1 MFGPVVDVIFPI
13 FGLLMV
19 GYITVMLGWFDQ
31 TAIRGLTRFVFDF
44 AVPMLLLRTVS
55 TAQLPEDIPW
65 NFLASYY
72 LATMLVLFSGL
83 VLTRI
88 TYRITFSEQVVS
100 GFSCSFS
107 NTVLLGIPI
116 VLLAFGD
123 KAALPLFIIIGTHGL
138 IMFPLFTIMMEIG
151 KIGEAPVRTLFSKT
165 SYGLITNPLVIGLLG
180 GLFCN
185 LLGIPLVLLAF
196 GDQGALPLFIIIGTH
211 GFVMFPLFT
220 IMMEI
225 GKIGEAPVKTLFAKT
240 SYGLITNP
248 LVIGLLG
255 GLVCNLLGITLWK
268 PLDEIAKLLGNAV
281 TPGALFALGATL
293 AGFRNKIQWKELP
306 IIVLMKII
314 IHPLLVWLLAV
325 IVFGVKEAIWIQ
337 VLVTLAALPTGVNP
351 FLFASRYNAGQLLS
365 SGAVFI
371 STFISIF
378 TLSALLSFF
387 N

>member
-1 MFGPVVDVIFPI
+1 MFGPVLDVIFPI

-19 GYITVMLGWFDQ
+19 GYITVMLGWFDRS
-31 TAIRGLTRFVFDF
+31 AIRGLTRFVFDF

-88 TYRITFSEQVVS
+88 IYRITFSEQVVS
-100 GFSCSFS
+100 AFSCSFS
-107 NTVLLGIPI
+107 NTV
-116 VLLAFGD
+116 
-123 KAALPLFIIIGTHGL
+123 
-138 IMFPLFTIMMEIG
+138 
-151 KIGEAPVRTLFSKT
+151 
-165 SYGLITNPLVIGLLG
+165 
-180 GLFCN
+180 

-196 GDQGALPLFIIIGTH
+196 GDQGSLPLFIIIGTH

-225 GKIGEAPVKTLFAKT
+225 GQIGKAPVKTLLVKT

-255 GLVCNLLGITLWK
+255 GLGCNLLGITLWK

-293 AGFRNKIQWKELP
+293 AGFRKKIQWKELP
-306 IIVLMKII
+306 MVVLMKII
-314 IHPLLVWLLAV
+314 VHPLLVWLLAV
-325 IVFGVKEAIWIQ
+325 IVFSLTETIWIQ
-337 VLVTLAALPTGVNP
+337 VLVILAALPTGVNP

-365 SGAVFI
+365 SGTVFI

-387 N
+387 K

>member
-31 TAIRGLTRFVFDF
+31 SAIRGLTRFVFDF

-72 LATMLVLFSGL
+72 LATMFVLFSGL
-83 VLTRI
+83 VITRI
-88 TYRITFSEQVVS
+88 MYRITFSEQVVS
-100 GFSCSFS
+100 AFSCSFS
-107 NTVLLGIPI
+107 NTV
-116 VLLAFGD
+116 
-123 KAALPLFIIIGTHGL
+123 
-138 IMFPLFTIMMEIG
+138 
-151 KIGEAPVRTLFSKT
+151 
-165 SYGLITNPLVIGLLG
+165 
-180 GLFCN
+180 

-225 GKIGEAPVKTLFAKT
+225 GQIGKAPLKTLFTKT

-255 GLVCNLLGITLWK
+255 GLGCNLLGITLWK

-293 AGFRNKIQWKELP
+293 AGFRKKIQWKELP
-306 IIVLMKII
+306 LVVLMKII

-325 IVFGVKEAIWIQ
+325 IVFSLTDVIWIQ
-337 VLVTLAALPTGVNP
+337 VLVILAALPTGVNP

-387 N
+387 K

>member
-1 MFGPVVDVIFPI
+1 MFGTVVDVIFPI
-13 FGLLMV
+13 FGLLMI

-72 LATMLVLFSGL
+72 LGTMLVLFFGIFL
-83 VLTRI
+83 IRI
-88 TYRITFSEQVVS
+88 IYRVSFSEQVVS
-100 GFSCSFS
+100 AFSCSFS
-107 NTVLLGIPI
+107 NTV
-116 VLLAFGD
+116 
-123 KAALPLFIIIGTHGL
+123 
-138 IMFPLFTIMMEIG
+138 
-151 KIGEAPVRTLFSKT
+151 
-165 SYGLITNPLVIGLLG
+165 
-180 GLFCN
+180 

-211 GFVMFPLFT
+211 GFIMFPLFT

-225 GKIGEAPVKTLFAKT
+225 GQIGKAPLKTLFTKT

-255 GLVCNLLGITLWK
+255 GLGCNLLGITLWK

-293 AGFRNKIQWKELP
+293 AGFRQKIQWKELP
-306 IIVLMKII
+306 LIVLMKII
-314 IHPLLVWLLAV
+314 IHPLLVWVLAEV
-325 IVFGVKEAIWIQ
+325 VFGLKDAIWIQ
-337 VLVTLAALPTGVNP
+337 VIVILAAMPTGVNP

-378 TLSALLSFF
+378 TLSTLLSVFR
-387 N
+387 

>member
-19 GYITVMLGWFDQ
+19 GYITVILGWFDQ

-100 GFSCSFS
+100 AFSCSFS
-107 NTVLLGIPI
+107 NTV
-116 VLLAFGD
+116 
-123 KAALPLFIIIGTHGL
+123 
-138 IMFPLFTIMMEIG
+138 
-151 KIGEAPVRTLFSKT
+151 
-165 SYGLITNPLVIGLLG
+165 
-180 GLFCN
+180 

-225 GKIGEAPVKTLFAKT
+225 GQIGKAPLKTLLAKT

-255 GLVCNLLGITLWK
+255 GLGCNLLGITLWK

-293 AGFRNKIQWKELP
+293 AGFRKKIQWKELP
-306 IIVLMKII
+306 LVVLMKII

-325 IVFGVKEAIWIQ
+325 IVFGLTDVIWIQ
-337 VLVTLAALPTGVNP
+337 VLVILAALPTGVNP

-378 TLSALLSFF
+378 TLSALLSVFR
-387 N
+387 

>member
-1 MFGPVVDVIFPI
+1 MFGPVVDVILPI

-83 VLTRI
+83 VFTRI
-88 TYRITFSEQVVS
+88 IYRITFSEQVVS
-100 GFSCSFS
+100 AFSCSFS
-107 NTVLLGIPI
+107 NTV
-116 VLLAFGD
+116 
-123 KAALPLFIIIGTHGL
+123 
-138 IMFPLFTIMMEIG
+138 
-151 KIGEAPVRTLFSKT
+151 
-165 SYGLITNPLVIGLLG
+165 
-180 GLFCN
+180 

-225 GKIGEAPVKTLFAKT
+225 GKIGKAPLKTLFTKT

-248 LVIGLLG
+248 LVIGLLA
-255 GLVCNLLGITLWK
+255 GLGCNLLGITLWK

-293 AGFRNKIQWKELP
+293 AGFRKKIQWKELP
-306 IIVLMKII
+306 LVVLMKII
-314 IHPLLVWLLAV
+314 IHPMLVWLLAV
-325 IVFGVKEAIWIQ
+325 IVFGLTDVIWIQ
-337 VLVTLAALPTGVNP
+337 VLVILAALPTGVNP

-387 N
+387 K

>member
-1 MFGPVVDVIFPI
+1 MFGPVVDVIIPI

-19 GYITVMLGWFDQ
+19 GYFTIMLGWFDK

-55 TAQLPEDIPW
+55 TAKLPEEIPW
-65 NFLASYY
+65 NFLGSYY
-72 LATMLVLFSGL
+72 LGTMLVLFSGL
-83 VLTRI
+83 IIVRI
-88 TYRITFSEQVVS
+88 MYRITFSEQVVS
-100 GFSCSFS
+100 AFSCSFS
-107 NTVLLGIPI
+107 NTV
-116 VLLAFGD
+116 
-123 KAALPLFIIIGTHGL
+123 
-138 IMFPLFTIMMEIG
+138 
-151 KIGEAPVRTLFSKT
+151 
-165 SYGLITNPLVIGLLG
+165 
-180 GLFCN
+180 

-196 GDQGALPLFIIIGTH
+196 GDQGTLPLFIIIGTH

-225 GKIGEAPVKTLFAKT
+225 GQIGKAPVKTLFAKT
-240 SYGLITNP
+240 LYGLITNP

-255 GLVCNLLGITLWK
+255 GLGCNLLGITLWK

-293 AGFRNKIQWKELP
+293 AGFRKKIQWKELP
-306 IIVLMKII
+306 MVVLMKII
-314 IHPLLVWLLAV
+314 VHPLLVWLLAV
-325 IVFGVKEAIWIQ
+325 IVFSLTETIWIQ
-337 VLVTLAALPTGVNP
+337 VLVILAALPTGVNP
-351 FLFASRYNAGQLLS
+351 FLFASRYNAGLLLS

-387 N
+387 K

>member
-1 MFGPVVDVIFPI
+1 MFGPVVEVIFPI

-19 GYITVMLGWFDQ
+19 GYIAVMLGWFDQ
-31 TAIRGLTRFVFDF
+31 TAIKGLTRFVFDC

-88 TYRITFSEQVVS
+88 TYRISFSEQVIS
-100 GFSCSFS
+100 AFSSSFS
-107 NTVLLGIPI
+107 NTV
-116 VLLAFGD
+116 
-123 KAALPLFIIIGTHGL
+123 
-138 IMFPLFTIMMEIG
+138 
-151 KIGEAPVRTLFSKT
+151 
-165 SYGLITNPLVIGLLG
+165 
-180 GLFCN
+180 

-225 GKIGEAPVKTLFAKT
+225 GQIGNAPVKTLLAKT
-240 SYGLITNP
+240 LYGLITNP

-255 GLVCNLLGITLWK
+255 GLGCNLLGITLWK

-293 AGFRNKIQWKELP
+293 AGFSKKIQWKELP
-306 IIVLMKII
+306 LIVLMKIS

-325 IVFGVKEAIWIQ
+325 IVFGVKEVIWIQ
-337 VLVTLAALPTGVNP
+337 VLVILAALPTGVNP
-351 FLFASRYNAGQLLS
+351 FLFATRYNTGQLLA

-387 N
+387 K

>member
-19 GYITVMLGWFDQ
+19 GYITVILGWFDQ

-88 TYRITFSEQVVS
+88 IYRITFSEQVVS
-100 GFSCSFS
+100 AFSCSFS
-107 NTVLLGIPI
+107 NTV
-116 VLLAFGD
+116 
-123 KAALPLFIIIGTHGL
+123 
-138 IMFPLFTIMMEIG
+138 
-151 KIGEAPVRTLFSKT
+151 
-165 SYGLITNPLVIGLLG
+165 
-180 GLFCN
+180 

-225 GKIGEAPVKTLFAKT
+225 GQIGKAPLKTLLAKT

-255 GLVCNLLGITLWK
+255 GLGCNLLGITLWK

-293 AGFRNKIQWKELP
+293 AGFRKKIQWKKLP
-306 IIVLMKII
+306 IVVLMKII
-314 IHPLLVWLLAV
+314 IHPLLVWVLAV
-325 IVFGVKEAIWIQ
+325 FVFGLTEVIWIQ
-337 VLVTLAALPTGVNP
+337 VIIILAALPTGVNP

-387 N
+387 K

>member
-1 MFGPVVDVIFPI
+1 MFGPVVEIIIPI
-13 FGLLMV
+13 FGLLMI
-19 GYITVMLGWFDQ
+19 GYITVMLRWFDQ

-65 NFLASYY
+65 NFLGSYY
-72 LATMLVLFSGL
+72 LGTMLVLISGL
-83 VLTRI
+83 VLTRFM
-88 TYRITFSEQVVS
+88 YRITFSEQVVS
-100 GFSCSFS
+100 AFSCSFS
-107 NTVLLGIPI
+107 NTVLLGIP
-116 VLLAFGD
+116 
-123 KAALPLFIIIGTHGL
+123 L
-138 IMFPLFTIMMEIG
+138 I
-151 KIGEAPVRTLFSKT
+151 
-165 SYGLITNPLVIGLLG
+165 
-180 GLFCN
+180 
-185 LLGIPLVLLAF
+185 LLAF

-225 GKIGEAPVKTLFAKT
+225 GKIGEAPLKTLFAKT

-255 GLVCNLLGITLWK
+255 GLGCNLLGITLWK

-293 AGFRNKIQWKELP
+293 AGFREKIQWKKLP
-306 IIVLMKII
+306 LVVLMKII
-314 IHPLLVWLLAV
+314 VHPLLVWLLAV
-325 IVFGVKEAIWIQ
+325 IVFGLTDEIWIK
-337 VLVTLAALPTGVNP
+337 VLVILAALPTGVNP
-351 FLFASRYNAGQLLS
+351 FLFANRYNAGQLLS

-387 N
+387 K

>member
-100 GFSCSFS
+100 AFSCSFS
-107 NTVLLGIPI
+107 NTVLLGIP
-116 VLLAFGD
+116 
-123 KAALPLFIIIGTHGL
+123 
-138 IMFPLFTIMMEIG
+138 
-151 KIGEAPVRTLFSKT
+151 
-165 SYGLITNPLVIGLLG
+165 
-180 GLFCN
+180 
-185 LLGIPLVLLAF
+185 LVLMAF

-225 GKIGEAPVKTLFAKT
+225 GQIGKAPLKTLLAKT

-255 GLVCNLLGITLWK
+255 GLGCNLLGITLWK

-293 AGFRNKIQWKELP
+293 AGFRKKIQWKELP
-306 IIVLMKII
+306 LVVLMKII
-314 IHPLLVWLLAV
+314 VHPLLVWLLAV
-325 IVFGVKEAIWIQ
+325 IVFSLTESIWIQ
-337 VLVTLAALPTGVNP
+337 VLVILAALPTGVNP

-378 TLSALLSFF
+378 TLSALLSVFR
-387 N
+387 

>member
-1 MFGPVVDVIFPI
+1 
-13 FGLLMV
+13 MV

-55 TAQLPEDIPW
+55 NAKLPEDIPW

-72 LATMLVLFSGL
+72 LGTMLVLFSGL
-83 VLTRI
+83 IIVRI
-88 TYRITFSEQVVS
+88 MYKITFSEQVVS
-100 GFSCSFS
+100 AFSCSFS
-107 NTVLLGIPI
+107 NTV
-116 VLLAFGD
+116 
-123 KAALPLFIIIGTHGL
+123 
-138 IMFPLFTIMMEIG
+138 
-151 KIGEAPVRTLFSKT
+151 
-165 SYGLITNPLVIGLLG
+165 
-180 GLFCN
+180 

-211 GFVMFPLFT
+211 GFIMFPLFT

-225 GKIGEAPVKTLFAKT
+225 GQIGKAPLKTLFAKT

-255 GLVCNLLGITLWK
+255 GLGCNLLGITLWK
-268 PLDEIAKLLGNAV
+268 PFDEMAKLLGDAV

-293 AGFRNKIQWKELP
+293 AGFRKKIQWKELP
-306 IIVLMKII
+306 LIVLMKTI
-314 IHPLLVWLLAV
+314 IHPLLVWVLAV

-337 VLVTLAALPTGVNP
+337 VLVILAALPTGVNP

-378 TLSALLSFF
+378 TLSALLSVFR
-387 N
+387 

>member
-19 GYITVMLGWFDQ
+19 GYFTVILGWFDQ

-55 TAQLPEDIPW
+55 NAQLPEEIPW
-65 NFLASYY
+65 NFLGSYY
-72 LATMLVLFSGL
+72 LGTMLVLFSGFL
-83 VLTRI
+83 ITRI
-88 TYRITFSEQVVS
+88 MYRITFSEQVVFA
-100 GFSCSFS
+100 FSCSFS

-116 VLLAFGD
+116 VLLA
-123 KAALPLFIIIGTHGL
+123 
-138 IMFPLFTIMMEIG
+138 
-151 KIGEAPVRTLFSKT
+151 
-165 SYGLITNPLVIGLLG
+165 Y
-180 GLFCN
+180 
-185 LLGIPLVLLAF
+185 

-225 GKIGEAPVKTLFAKT
+225 GQIGEAPVKILLAKT

-248 LVIGLLG
+248 LVIGLLC
-255 GLVCNLLGITLWK
+255 GLGCNLLGITLWK
-268 PLDEIAKLLGNAV
+268 PLDEMAKLLGDAV

-293 AGFRNKIQWKELP
+293 AGFRKKIQWKELP
-306 IIVLMKII
+306 MIVLIKIIV
-314 IHPLLVWLLAV
+314 HPLLVWLLAG
-325 IVFGVKEAIWIQ
+325 IVFGLTETIWIK
-337 VLVTLAALPTGVNP
+337 VLVILAALPTGVNP
-351 FLFASRYNAGQLLS
+351 FLFASRYNTGQLLS

-378 TLSALLSFF
+378 TLSALLTVFR
-387 N
+387 

>member
-31 TAIRGLTRFVFDF
+31 SAIRGLTRFVFDF

-83 VLTRI
+83 VITRI
-88 TYRITFSEQVVS
+88 MYRITFSEQVVS
-100 GFSCSFS
+100 AFSCSFS
-107 NTVLLGIPI
+107 NTVLLGIP
-116 VLLAFGD
+116 
-123 KAALPLFIIIGTHGL
+123 
-138 IMFPLFTIMMEIG
+138 
-151 KIGEAPVRTLFSKT
+151 
-165 SYGLITNPLVIGLLG
+165 
-180 GLFCN
+180 
-185 LLGIPLVLLAF
+185 LVLLAF
-196 GDQGALPLFIIIGTH
+196 DDQGALPLFIIIGTH

-225 GKIGEAPVKTLFAKT
+225 GQIGKAPLKTLFTKT

-248 LVIGLLG
+248 LVIGLMG
-255 GLVCNLLGITLWK
+255 GLGCNLLGITLWK

-293 AGFRNKIQWKELP
+293 AGFRKKIQWKELP
-306 IIVLMKII
+306 ILVLMKII
-314 IHPLLVWLLAV
+314 VHPLLVWLLAV
-325 IVFGVKEAIWIQ
+325 IVFGLTEEVWIK
-337 VLVTLAALPTGVNP
+337 VLVILAALPTGVNP
-351 FLFASRYNAGQLLS
+351 FLFASRYNTGQMLS

-387 N
+387 K

>member
-1 MFGPVVDVIFPI
+1 MG
-13 FGLLMV
+13 
-19 GYITVMLGWFDQ
+19 GYITVILGWFDQ

-100 GFSCSFS
+100 AFSCSFS
-107 NTVLLGIPI
+107 NTV
-116 VLLAFGD
+116 
-123 KAALPLFIIIGTHGL
+123 
-138 IMFPLFTIMMEIG
+138 
-151 KIGEAPVRTLFSKT
+151 
-165 SYGLITNPLVIGLLG
+165 
-180 GLFCN
+180 

-225 GKIGEAPVKTLFAKT
+225 GQIGKAPVKTLLAKT

-255 GLVCNLLGITLWK
+255 GLGCNLLGITLWK

-293 AGFRNKIQWKELP
+293 SGFRKKIQWKELP
-306 IIVLMKII
+306 LVVLMKII

-325 IVFGVKEAIWIQ
+325 IVFGLTDEIWIQ
-337 VLVTLAALPTGVNP
+337 VIVILAALPTGVNP
-351 FLFASRYNAGQLLS
+351 FLFASRYNTGQMLS

-378 TLSALLSFF
+378 TLSALLSVFR
-387 N
+387 

>member
-1 MFGPVVDVIFPI
+1 
-13 FGLLMV
+13 MV
-19 GYITVMLGWFDQ
+19 GYITVMLGWFDRS
-31 TAIRGLTRFVFDF
+31 AIRGLTRFVFDF

-88 TYRITFSEQVVS
+88 IYRITFSEQVVS
-100 GFSCSFS
+100 AFSCSFS
-107 NTVLLGIPI
+107 NTV
-116 VLLAFGD
+116 
-123 KAALPLFIIIGTHGL
+123 
-138 IMFPLFTIMMEIG
+138 
-151 KIGEAPVRTLFSKT
+151 
-165 SYGLITNPLVIGLLG
+165 
-180 GLFCN
+180 

-225 GKIGEAPVKTLFAKT
+225 GQIGKAPVKTLLVKT

-255 GLVCNLLGITLWK
+255 GLGCNLLGITLWK

-293 AGFRNKIQWKELP
+293 AGFRKKIQWKELP
-306 IIVLMKII
+306 MVVLMKII
-314 IHPLLVWLLAV
+314 VHPLLVWLLAV
-325 IVFGVKEAIWIQ
+325 IVFSLTETIWIQ
-337 VLVTLAALPTGVNP
+337 VLVILAALPTGVNP

-387 N
+387 K

>member
-100 GFSCSFS
+100 AFSCSFS
-107 NTVLLGIPI
+107 NTVLLGIP
-116 VLLAFGD
+116 
-123 KAALPLFIIIGTHGL
+123 
-138 IMFPLFTIMMEIG
+138 
-151 KIGEAPVRTLFSKT
+151 
-165 SYGLITNPLVIGLLG
+165 
-180 GLFCN
+180 
-185 LLGIPLVLLAF
+185 LVLMAF

-225 GKIGEAPVKTLFAKT
+225 GKMGEAPVKTLLAKT
-240 SYGLITNP
+240 SYGLIPNP

-255 GLVCNLLGITLWK
+255 GLGCNLLGITLWK

-293 AGFRNKIQWKELP
+293 AGFRKKIQWKELP
-306 IIVLMKII
+306 LIVLIKIIV
-314 IHPLLVWLLAV
+314 HPLLVWLLAV
-325 IVFGVKEAIWIQ
+325 IVFGLTDLIWIQ
-337 VLVTLAALPTGVNP
+337 VLVILAALPTGVNP

-365 SGAVFI
+365 SGAVFT

-378 TLSALLSFF
+378 TLSALLSIFR
-387 N
+387 

>member
-1 MFGPVVDVIFPI
+1 MLGPVVDVIFPI

-19 GYITVMLGWFDQ
+19 GYITVMLGWFDH

-72 LATMLVLFSGL
+72 LGTMLILFSGL
-83 VLTRI
+83 VMTRI
-88 TYRITFSEQVVS
+88 IYRITFSEQVVS
-100 GFSCSFS
+100 AFSCSFS
-107 NTVLLGIPI
+107 NTVLLGIP
-116 VLLAFGD
+116 
-123 KAALPLFIIIGTHGL
+123 
-138 IMFPLFTIMMEIG
+138 
-151 KIGEAPVRTLFSKT
+151 
-165 SYGLITNPLVIGLLG
+165 
-180 GLFCN
+180 
-185 LLGIPLVLLAF
+185 LVLLAF
-196 GDQGALPLFIIIGTH
+196 GDNGSLPLFIIIGTH

-225 GKIGEAPVKTLFAKT
+225 GKIGEAPVKTLLAKT

-248 LVIGLLG
+248 LVIGLLC
-255 GLVCNLLGITLWK
+255 GLGCNLLGITLWK

-293 AGFRNKIQWKELP
+293 AGFRKKIQWKELP
-306 IIVLMKII
+306 LVVLMKILV
-314 IHPLLVWLLAV
+314 HPMLVWLLAV
-325 IVFGVKEAIWIQ
+325 IVFSLTETIWIQ
-337 VLVTLAALPTGVNP
+337 VLVILAALPTGVNP

-378 TLSALLSFF
+378 TLSALLYFF
-387 N
+387 K

>member
-1 MFGPVVDVIFPI
+1 
-13 FGLLMV
+13 MV

-31 TAIRGLTRFVFDF
+31 NAIRGLTRFVFDF

-72 LATMLVLFSGL
+72 LGTMLVLFSGL
-83 VLTRI
+83 VMTRI
-88 TYRITFSEQVVS
+88 IYRITFSEQVIS
-100 GFSCSFS
+100 AFSCSFS
-107 NTVLLGIPI
+107 NTVLLGIPL

-123 KAALPLFIIIGTHGL
+123 KGT
-138 IMFPLFTIMMEIG
+138 
-151 KIGEAPVRTLFSKT
+151 
-165 SYGLITNPLVIGLLG
+165 
-180 GLFCN
+180 
-185 LLGIPLVLLAF
+185 
-196 GDQGALPLFIIIGTH
+196 LPLFIIIGTH

-220 IMMEI
+220 IMMEK
-225 GKIGEAPVKTLFAKT
+225 GKIGKAPVKTLLAKT

-255 GLVCNLLGITLWK
+255 GLGCNLLGITLWK
-268 PLDEIAKLLGNAV
+268 PLDEIAKMLGNAV

-293 AGFRNKIQWKELP
+293 AGFRKKIQWKELP
-306 IIVLMKII
+306 LVVLMKII

-325 IVFGVKEAIWIQ
+325 IVFSLSETIWIQ
-337 VLVTLAALPTGVNP
+337 VLVILAALPTGVNP
-351 FLFASRYNAGQLLS
+351 FLFASRYNTGQLLS

-378 TLSALLSFF
+378 TLSALLSVFR
-387 N
+387 

>member
-72 LATMLVLFSGL
+72 LGTMLVLFSGL

-100 GFSCSFS
+100 AFSCSFS
-107 NTVLLGIPI
+107 NTVLLGIPL
-116 VLLAFGD
+116 VLMAFGD
-123 KAALPLFIIIGTHGL
+123 
-138 IMFPLFTIMMEIG
+138 
-151 KIGEAPVRTLFSKT
+151 R
-165 SYGLITNPLVIGLLG
+165 
-180 GLFCN
+180 
-185 LLGIPLVLLAF
+185 
-196 GDQGALPLFIIIGTH
+196 GALPLFIIIGTH

-225 GKIGEAPVKTLFAKT
+225 GQIGKAPVKTLLVKT

-255 GLVCNLLGITLWK
+255 GLGCNLLGITLWK

-293 AGFRNKIQWKELP
+293 AGFRKKIQWKELP
-306 IIVLMKII
+306 LIVLIKIIV
-314 IHPLLVWLLAV
+314 HPLLVWMLAV
-325 IVFGVKEAIWIQ
+325 IVFGLKEAIWIQ
-337 VLVTLAALPTGVNP
+337 VLVILAALPTGVNP

-378 TLSALLSFF
+378 SLSVLLSVFR
-387 N
+387 

>member
-55 TAQLPEDIPW
+55 TAKLPEDIPW
-65 NFLASYY
+65 SFLGSYY
-72 LATMLVLFSGL
+72 LGTMLVLFSGL
-83 VLTRI
+83 FITRI
-88 TYRITFSEQVVS
+88 MYKITFSEQVVS
-100 GFSCSFS
+100 AFSCSFS
-107 NTVLLGIPI
+107 NTV
-116 VLLAFGD
+116 
-123 KAALPLFIIIGTHGL
+123 
-138 IMFPLFTIMMEIG
+138 
-151 KIGEAPVRTLFSKT
+151 
-165 SYGLITNPLVIGLLG
+165 
-180 GLFCN
+180 

-225 GKIGEAPVKTLFAKT
+225 GQIGKASVKTLLVKT

-255 GLVCNLLGITLWK
+255 GLGCNLLGITLWK

-293 AGFRNKIQWKELP
+293 AGFRKKIQWKELP
-306 IIVLMKII
+306 MVVLMKII
-314 IHPLLVWLLAV
+314 VHPLLVWLLAV
-325 IVFGVKEAIWIQ
+325 IVFSLTESIWIQ
-337 VLVTLAALPTGVNP
+337 VLVILAALPTGVNP

-387 N
+387 K

>member
-1 MFGPVVDVIFPI
+1 MFGPVVDVILPI

-19 GYITVMLGWFDQ
+19 GYITVILGWFDQ
-31 TAIRGLTRFVFDF
+31 SAIRGLTRFVFDF

-55 TAQLPEDIPW
+55 TAQLPENIPW

-100 GFSCSFS
+100 AFSCSFS
-107 NTVLLGIPI
+107 NTV
-116 VLLAFGD
+116 
-123 KAALPLFIIIGTHGL
+123 
-138 IMFPLFTIMMEIG
+138 
-151 KIGEAPVRTLFSKT
+151 
-165 SYGLITNPLVIGLLG
+165 
-180 GLFCN
+180 

-225 GKIGEAPVKTLFAKT
+225 GQIGKAPVKTLLAKT

-255 GLVCNLLGITLWK
+255 GLGCNLLGITLWK

-293 AGFRNKIQWKELP
+293 AGFRKKIQWKELP
-306 IIVLMKII
+306 LVVLMKII
-314 IHPLLVWLLAV
+314 IHPLLVWVLAV
-325 IVFGVKEAIWIQ
+325 IVFGLTDVIWIQ
-337 VLVTLAALPTGVNP
+337 VLVILAALPTGVNP

-387 N
+387 K

>member
-1 MFGPVVDVIFPI
+1 
-13 FGLLMV
+13 MV
-19 GYITVMLGWFDQ
+19 GYIAVMLGWFDQ

-55 TAQLPEDIPW
+55 TAKLPEDIPW
-65 NFLASYY
+65 NFLGSYY
-72 LATMLVLFSGL
+72 FGTMLVLFSGL
-83 VLTRI
+83 IIVRI
-88 TYRITFSEQVVS
+88 MYRITFSEQVVS
-100 GFSCSFS
+100 AFSCSFS
-107 NTVLLGIPI
+107 NTV
-116 VLLAFGD
+116 
-123 KAALPLFIIIGTHGL
+123 
-138 IMFPLFTIMMEIG
+138 
-151 KIGEAPVRTLFSKT
+151 
-165 SYGLITNPLVIGLLG
+165 
-180 GLFCN
+180 

-225 GKIGEAPVKTLFAKT
+225 GQIGKAPLKTLFAKT

-255 GLVCNLLGITLWK
+255 GLGCNLLGITLWK
-268 PLDEIAKLLGNAV
+268 PLDEIAKLLGDAV

-293 AGFRNKIQWKELP
+293 AGFRKKIQWKELP
-306 IIVLMKII
+306 MIVLMKII
-314 IHPLLVWLLAV
+314 IHPLLVWVLAV
-325 IVFGVKEAIWIQ
+325 IVFGVKETIWIQ
-337 VLVTLAALPTGVNP
+337 VLVILAALPTGVNP

-378 TLSALLSFF
+378 TLSALLSVFR
-387 N
+387 

>member
-1 MFGPVVDVIFPI
+1 
-13 FGLLMV
+13 
-19 GYITVMLGWFDQ
+19 MLGWFDQ

-55 TAQLPEDIPW
+55 TAKLPEEIPW
-65 NFLASYY
+65 NFLGSYY
-72 LATMLVLFSGL
+72 LGTMIVLFSGL

-100 GFSCSFS
+100 AFSCSFS
-107 NTVLLGIPI
+107 NTV
-116 VLLAFGD
+116 
-123 KAALPLFIIIGTHGL
+123 
-138 IMFPLFTIMMEIG
+138 
-151 KIGEAPVRTLFSKT
+151 
-165 SYGLITNPLVIGLLG
+165 
-180 GLFCN
+180 

-225 GKIGEAPVKTLFAKT
+225 GQIGKAPLKTLVSKT

-293 AGFRNKIQWKELP
+293 AGFRKKIQWKELP
-306 IIVLMKII
+306 LIVLMKII
-314 IHPLLVWLLAV
+314 VHPLLVWLLAV
-325 IVFGVKEAIWIQ
+325 IVFGLTDVIWIQ
-337 VLVTLAALPTGVNP
+337 VLVILAALPTGVNP

-378 TLSALLSFF
+378 TLSALLSVFR
-387 N
+387 

>member
-19 GYITVMLGWFDQ
+19 GYIAVMLGWFDQ

-55 TAQLPEDIPW
+55 TAKLPEDIPW
-65 NFLASYY
+65 NFLGSYY
-72 LATMLVLFSGL
+72 LGTMLVLFSGL
-83 VLTRI
+83 IIVRI
-88 TYRITFSEQVVS
+88 MYRITFSEQVVS
-100 GFSCSFS
+100 AFSCSFS
-107 NTVLLGIPI
+107 NTV
-116 VLLAFGD
+116 
-123 KAALPLFIIIGTHGL
+123 
-138 IMFPLFTIMMEIG
+138 
-151 KIGEAPVRTLFSKT
+151 
-165 SYGLITNPLVIGLLG
+165 
-180 GLFCN
+180 

-225 GKIGEAPVKTLFAKT
+225 GQIGKAPLKTLFAKT

-255 GLVCNLLGITLWK
+255 GLGCNLLGITLWK
-268 PLDEIAKLLGNAV
+268 PLDEIAKLLGDAV

-293 AGFRNKIQWKELP
+293 AGFRKKIQWKELP
-306 IIVLMKII
+306 LIVLIKIIV
-314 IHPLLVWLLAV
+314 HPLLVWLLAV
-325 IVFGVKEAIWIQ
+325 IVFGVKEAIWIH
-337 VLVTLAALPTGVNP
+337 VLVILAALPTGVNP

-371 STFISIF
+371 TTFFSIF
-378 TLSALLSFF
+378 TLSALLSVFR
-387 N
+387 

>member
-55 TAQLPEDIPW
+55 TAKLPEDIPW
-65 NFLASYY
+65 NFLGSYY
-72 LATMLVLFSGL
+72 LGTMLVLFSGL
-83 VLTRI
+83 IIVRI
-88 TYRITFSEQVVS
+88 MYRITFSEQVVS
-100 GFSCSFS
+100 AFSCSFS
-107 NTVLLGIPI
+107 NTV
-116 VLLAFGD
+116 
-123 KAALPLFIIIGTHGL
+123 
-138 IMFPLFTIMMEIG
+138 
-151 KIGEAPVRTLFSKT
+151 
-165 SYGLITNPLVIGLLG
+165 
-180 GLFCN
+180 

-225 GKIGEAPVKTLFAKT
+225 GQIGKAPVKTLLAKT

-255 GLVCNLLGITLWK
+255 GLGCNLLGITLWK

-293 AGFRNKIQWKELP
+293 AGFRKKIQWKELP
-306 IIVLMKII
+306 LVVLMKII
-314 IHPLLVWLLAV
+314 LHPLLVWLLAV
-325 IVFGVKEAIWIQ
+325 IVFGVKEVIWIQ
-337 VLVTLAALPTGVNP
+337 VLVILAALPTGVNP

-387 N
+387 R

>member
-31 TAIRGLTRFVFDF
+31 SAIRGLTRFVFDF

-72 LATMLVLFSGL
+72 LATMFVLFSGL
-83 VLTRI
+83 VITRI
-88 TYRITFSEQVVS
+88 MYRITFSEQVVS
-100 GFSCSFS
+100 AFSCSFS
-107 NTVLLGIPI
+107 NTV
-116 VLLAFGD
+116 
-123 KAALPLFIIIGTHGL
+123 
-138 IMFPLFTIMMEIG
+138 
-151 KIGEAPVRTLFSKT
+151 
-165 SYGLITNPLVIGLLG
+165 
-180 GLFCN
+180 

-225 GKIGEAPVKTLFAKT
+225 GQIGKAPLKTLFTKT

-255 GLVCNLLGITLWK
+255 GLGCNLLGITLWK

-293 AGFRNKIQWKELP
+293 AGFRKKIQWKELP
-306 IIVLMKII
+306 IIVLMKVVF
-314 IHPLLVWLLAV
+314 HPLLVWLLAV
-325 IVFGVKEAIWIQ
+325 IVFGLKEEIWIQ
-337 VLVTLAALPTGVNP
+337 VLVILAALPTGVNP
-351 FLFASRYNAGQLLS
+351 FLFASRYNEGQLLS

-378 TLSALLSFF
+378 TLSALLTVFR
-387 N
+387 

>member
-19 GYITVMLGWFDQ
+19 GYFTIILGWFDQ

-55 TAQLPEDIPW
+55 TAQLPENIPW

-72 LATMLVLFSGL
+72 LGTMLVLFSGL
-83 VLTRI
+83 VMTRI
-88 TYRITFSEQVVS
+88 IYRITFSEQVIS
-100 GFSCSFS
+100 AFSCSFS
-107 NTVLLGIPI
+107 NTVLLGIP
-116 VLLAFGD
+116 
-123 KAALPLFIIIGTHGL
+123 
-138 IMFPLFTIMMEIG
+138 
-151 KIGEAPVRTLFSKT
+151 
-165 SYGLITNPLVIGLLG
+165 
-180 GLFCN
+180 
-185 LLGIPLVLLAF
+185 LVLLAF
-196 GDQGALPLFIIIGTH
+196 GDEGTLPLFIIIGTH

-220 IMMEI
+220 IMMEK
-225 GKIGEAPVKTLFAKT
+225 GKIGEAPVKTLLAKT

-255 GLVCNLLGITLWK
+255 GLGCNLFGITLWK

-293 AGFRNKIQWKELP
+293 AGFRKKIQWKELP
-306 IIVLMKII
+306 LVVLIKTI
-314 IHPLLVWLLAV
+314 IHPMLVWLLAV
-325 IVFGVKEAIWIQ
+325 IVFGLTDEIWIQ
-337 VLVTLAALPTGVNP
+337 VLVILAALPTGVNP
-351 FLFASRYNAGQLLS
+351 FLFASRYNTGKLLS

-378 TLSALLSFF
+378 TLSALLSIFR
-387 N
+387 

>member
-13 FGLLMV
+13 FGLLMI

-55 TAQLPEDIPW
+55 TAQLPENIPW

-72 LATMLVLFSGL
+72 LATMLVLLLGFFM
-83 VLTRI
+83 VRVI
-88 TYRITFSEQVVS
+88 YKITFSEQVVS
-100 GFSCSFS
+100 AFSCSFS
-107 NTVLLGIPI
+107 NTV
-116 VLLAFGD
+116 
-123 KAALPLFIIIGTHGL
+123 
-138 IMFPLFTIMMEIG
+138 
-151 KIGEAPVRTLFSKT
+151 
-165 SYGLITNPLVIGLLG
+165 
-180 GLFCN
+180 

-225 GKIGEAPVKTLFAKT
+225 GKIGEAPLKTLFAKT

-255 GLVCNLLGITLWK
+255 GLGCNLLGITLWK

-293 AGFRNKIQWKELP
+293 AGFRKKIHWKELFP
-306 IIVLMKII
+306 VVLMKII

-325 IVFGVKEAIWIQ
+325 IVFGLTDVIWIQ
-337 VLVTLAALPTGVNP
+337 VLVILAALPTGVNP

-378 TLSALLSFF
+378 TISVLLSVFR
-387 N
+387 

>member
-1 MFGPVVDVIFPI
+1 MFGAVVDVIFPI

-19 GYITVMLGWFDQ
+19 GYITVMLGWFDRS
-31 TAIRGLTRFVFDF
+31 AIRGLTRFVFDF

-72 LATMLVLFSGL
+72 LATMFVLFSGL
-83 VLTRI
+83 VITRI
-88 TYRITFSEQVVS
+88 MYRITFSEQVVS
-100 GFSCSFS
+100 AFSCSFS
-107 NTVLLGIPI
+107 NTV
-116 VLLAFGD
+116 
-123 KAALPLFIIIGTHGL
+123 
-138 IMFPLFTIMMEIG
+138 
-151 KIGEAPVRTLFSKT
+151 
-165 SYGLITNPLVIGLLG
+165 
-180 GLFCN
+180 

-225 GKIGEAPVKTLFAKT
+225 GQIGKAPLKTLFTKT

-255 GLVCNLLGITLWK
+255 GLGCNLLGITLWK

-293 AGFRNKIQWKELP
+293 AGFRKKIQWKELP
-306 IIVLMKII
+306 MVVLMKII
-314 IHPLLVWLLAV
+314 VHPLLVWLLAV
-325 IVFGVKEAIWIQ
+325 IVFSLTETIWIQ
-337 VLVTLAALPTGVNP
+337 VLVILAALPTGVNP

-387 N
+387 K

>member
-13 FGLLMV
+13 FGLLMI
-19 GYITVMLGWFDQ
+19 GYITVMLEWFDQ

-72 LATMLVLFSGL
+72 LATMFVLFFGL
-83 VLTRI
+83 FLTRI
-88 TYRITFSEQVVS
+88 LYSITFSEQVVS
-100 GFSCSFS
+100 AFSCSFS
-107 NTVLLGIPI
+107 NTVLLGIPL

-123 KAALPLFIIIGTHGL
+123 EGALPLFIIIGTHGL
-138 IMFPLFTIMMEIG
+138 
-151 KIGEAPVRTLFSKT
+151 
-165 SYGLITNPLVIGLLG
+165 
-180 GLFCN
+180 
-185 LLGIPLVLLAF
+185 
-196 GDQGALPLFIIIGTH
+196 
-211 GFVMFPLFT
+211 VMFPLFT

-225 GKIGEAPVKTLFAKT
+225 GKIGEAPVKILFAKT

-255 GLVCNLLGITLWK
+255 GLGCNLLGITLWK
-268 PLDEIAKLLGNAV
+268 PLDEIAKLLGDAV

-293 AGFRNKIQWKELP
+293 AGFRKKIQWKELP

-314 IHPLLVWLLAV
+314 IHPLLVWLLAA

-337 VLVTLAALPTGVNP
+337 VLVVLAALPTGVNP

-378 TLSALLSFF
+378 TLSALLSVFR
-387 N
+387 